1 MMLTPLK
8 HACYDKF
15 LEFRRKV
22 KKLENITSPLN
33 WQVAHRVR
41 VVHYLQTYTYEMEDV
56 NEVCIDAS
64 LDGQL
69 SFELEEQ
76 SFVTPE
82 NRLSETIA
90 SSVVSLKQNSP
101 SGSFE
106 IAIKFSQ
113 YLILRFSVERVMTEL
128 KQQQGLMS
136 LRVL

>member
-1 MMLTPLK
+1 
-8 HACYDKF
+8 
-15 LEFRRKV
+15 
-22 KKLENITSPLN
+22 
-33 WQVAHRVR
+33 
-41 VVHYLQTYTYEMEDV
+41 MEDV

-101 SGSFE
+101 SGSFK

-113 YLILRFSVERVMTEL
+113 YQIMRFSVERVMTEL